1 MRETSMIPTTQAKAA
16 PAARRPI
23 RVLIVDDS
31 ALVRSLL
38 TDILKAAPGIEV
50 VGVAADAHAAREKI
64 KQLNPDVLTLDV
76 EMPKMDGI
84 TFLRNLMRL
93 RPMPVV
99 MVSSLTERGADV
111 TLDALALG
119 AVDYLSKPK
128 IDLAATLK
136 DYAEELIEKVRTA
149 ARASVR
155 ALDPRQARAPPGV
168 VGPAHSADAVLPKA
182 PPRGRT
188 LRTTDRVIAIGASTG
203 GTEAIKEV
211 LMRLPPDSPGVV
223 IAQHIPKAFS
233 APFAR
238 RMNDCCPM
246 SVCEAQ
252 DGQHVLAGHAYVA
265 PGDRHLMLVRDGTR
279 YVCRLDDGVPVN
291 RHKPSVDVLFRSVAQ
306 NAGRNAIGALLTGM
320 GKDGAR
326 GLKEMLDSGSRT
338 IAQDEATS
346 VVWGMPG
353 EAVALGAAEHVVALE
368 SVAGKI
374 LALADAM
381 DITREAKA
389 LGGGDP

>member
-1 MRETSMIPTTQAKAA
+1 MNSP
-16 PAARRPI
+16 RRPI

-31 ALVRSLL
+31 ALVRGLL
-38 TDILKAAPGIEV
+38 TDMLQAAPGIEV
-50 VGVAADAHAAREKI
+50 VGVAADAHVAREKI
-64 KQLNPDVLTLDV
+64 KKLNPDVLTLDV

-136 DYAEELIEKVRTA
+136 DYAEELIEKIHTA

-155 ALDPRQARAPPGV
+155 ALDPRQPRAHGPI
-168 VGPAHSADAVLPKA
+168 GPAHSTDAVLPKF
-182 PPRGRT
+182 PPRDRPM
-188 LRTTDRVIAIGASTG
+188 RTTGRIIAIGASTG

-211 LMRLPPDSPGVV
+211 LMQLPPDCPGVV

-252 DGQHVLAGHAYVA
+252 DGQHVLAGHAYIA

-279 YVCRLDDGVPVN
+279 VVCRLDDGVPVN

-306 NAGRNAIGALLTGM
+306 NAGRNAIGVLLTGM

-326 GLKEMLDSGSRT
+326 GLKEMRDSGSRT
-338 IAQDEATS
+338 IAQDEASS

-353 EAVALGAAEHVVALE
+353 EAVALGAVEHILGLE
-368 SVAGKI
+368 SVAGRI
-374 LALADAM
+374 LALAESM
-381 DITREAKA
+381 DIAREARSLA
-389 LGGGDP
+389 GIELP

>member
-1 MRETSMIPTTQAKAA
+1 MTNTTAA
-16 PAARRPI
+16 PASAEKRRI
-23 RVLIVDDS
+23 KVLIVDDS

-38 TDILKAAPGIEV
+38 TDILRADPGIEV
-50 VGVAADAHAAREKI
+50 VGVASDAHIAREKI
-64 KQLNPDVLTLDV
+64 KALNPDVLTLDV

-84 TFLRNLMRL
+84 TFLKNLMRL

-136 DYAEELIEKVRTA
+136 DYGDELIDKIRA
-149 ARASVR
+149 ASKASVR
-155 ALDPRQARAPPGV
+155 ALDPRRAAAIATNIV
-168 VGPAHSADAVLPKA
+168 TKAAHSTDAVLPKA
-182 PPRGRT
+182 PPPKQ
-188 LRTTDRVIAIGASTG
+188 LRTTDRIIAIGASTG

-211 LMRLPPDSPGVV
+211 LMRLPPDTPGVV

-233 APFAR
+233 GPFAK
-238 RMNDCCPM
+238 RMNDCCQ
-246 SVCEAQ
+246 VTVYEAQ
-252 DGQHVLAGHAYVA
+252 DGQQVLAGHAYIA
-265 PGDRHLMLVRDGTR
+265 PGDKHLMVVRDGAR

-306 NAGRNAIGALLTGM
+306 NAGRNAIGAILTGM

-326 GLKEMLDSGSRT
+326 GLKEMLDAGSRT

-353 EAVALGAAEHVVALE
+353 EAVSLGAAQYVLPLE
-368 SVAGKI
+368 NVAGKI
-374 LALADAM
+374 LSLADAM
-381 DITREAKA
+381 DITRDAREA
-389 LGGGDP
+389 